1 MTIINILIICYLKL
15 TKPIIIFMTILTVNT
30 NQFKGNDQIY
40 GKKKTEE
47 KLVLSKEE
55 RIICESANM

>member
-1 MTIINILIICYLKL
+1 
-15 TKPIIIFMTILTVNT
+15 MTILTVNT